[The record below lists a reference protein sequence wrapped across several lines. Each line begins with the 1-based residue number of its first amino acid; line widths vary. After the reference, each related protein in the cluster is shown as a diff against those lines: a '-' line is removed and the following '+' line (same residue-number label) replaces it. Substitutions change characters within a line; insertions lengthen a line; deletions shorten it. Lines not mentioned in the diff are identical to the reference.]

1 MNSKETIQLMS
12 EPHTS
17 INHQEMNSEIDLL
30 RGENLKQQEEIE
42 RLKIFLAELETTNNH
57 LVSATWREREMKKQ
71 LTKTLGELNDT
82 QKLVEE
88 QHRRINESINYA
100 QRIQQSINVSEDE
113 LKTVFPESFII
124 YKPKDSISGDFP
136 WFYKHEN
143 FVWVAAVDCTGH
155 GVPGAMLSMIGN
167 LLLHDIVN
175 DSDTP
180 EPSEILNKLH
190 SSIVR
195 TLKQGAA
202 SANSSDG
209 MDIALCRYNTQ
220 TNELLFAG
228 SHRPLLISTKGE
240 ITLVAGDKF
249 PIGGINYKNRS
260 DYSNH
265 SFTLTKG
272 DYFLLYSDGYSDQ
285 FGGSNNKRITNK
297 GIKQLLEESAFTD
310 MQQMRGKI
318 DSFFIEWKG
327 NNTQIDDVVIIGIQ
341 I

>member
-1 MNSKETIQLMS
+1 MSGKETIQVMS
-12 EPHTS
+12 EFHTYS
-17 INHQEMNSEIDLL
+17 KQQKMNSEIDLL
-30 RGENLKQQEEIE
+30 RSENVKQKEEIE

-71 LTKTLGELNDT
+71 LTKTLGELNAT

-100 QRIQQSINVSEDE
+100 QRIQKSINVSEDE
-113 LKTVFPESFII
+113 LKNTFPESFII

-175 DSDTP
+175 NDEIMNP
-180 EPSEILNKLH
+180 AEILNQLH
-190 SSIVR
+190 LSIIK
-195 TLKQGAA
+195 TLRQDTTG
-202 SANSSDG
+202 ANSSDG
-209 MDIALCRYNTQ
+209 MDIAICRFDIDTK
-220 TNELLFAG
+220 ELLFAG
-228 SHRPLLISTKGE
+228 SHRPLLLNKHGE
-240 ITLVAGDKF
+240 ITVIPGDKF
-249 PIGGINYKNRS
+249 PIGGMNYKNRS

-265 SFTLTKG
+265 SFMLSEG
-272 DYFLLYSDGYSDQ
+272 DYFMLFSDGYCDQ

-297 GIKQLLEESAFTD
+297 GMKQLLEETTFKD
-310 MQQMRGKI
+310 MQQMREKI
-318 DSFFIEWKG
+318 DSFYIEWKG
-327 NNTQIDDVVIIGIQ
+327 NNTQIDDIVIIGIK